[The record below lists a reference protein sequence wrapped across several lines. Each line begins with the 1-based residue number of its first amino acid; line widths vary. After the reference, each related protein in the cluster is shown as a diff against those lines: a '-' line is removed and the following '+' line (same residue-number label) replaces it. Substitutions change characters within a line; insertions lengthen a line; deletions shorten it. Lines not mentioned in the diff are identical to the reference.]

1 MSDRGRHV
9 ACAEKPELVIHL
21 TDQTVRCGPEAAG
34 SGMSDSTVKIKA
46 HCQLPPTMNPTSLPV
61 HDVDDGHLMRNLAQ
75 RKPGAL
81 VTLHQRYRSLLLHA
95 ALQIVHD
102 EADAEEIVQDVFV
115 QLWTRP
121 EVYCAD
127 KGKPVSW
134 LLTLSRRR
142 AIDCVRRRAALRR
155 ATERLEIRERAAENE
170 AFGAAGRELCD
181 GDLRSYLVG
190 IMAQLPPAQQCV
202 VEQGFFRQK
211 SQRQIAAELQLPLGT
226 IKTRMELGLR
236 KLARILEPCRELVE

>member
-1 MSDRGRHV
+1 LNLGFTQTMNTSSPHTQDADDGNLMR
-9 ACAEKPELVIHL
+9 HL
-21 TDQTVRCGPEAAG
+21 T
-34 SGMSDSTVKIKA
+34 
-46 HCQLPPTMNPTSLPV
+46 
-61 HDVDDGHLMRNLAQ
+61 Q
-75 RKPGAL
+75 RQPSAL
-81 VTLHQRYRSLLLHA
+81 VVLHQRYRSLLLHA

-102 EADAEEIVQDVFV
+102 EADAEEIVQDVFL
-115 QLWTRP
+115 QIWTRP

-155 ATERLEIRERAAENE
+155 ATERFGVRERAVENE
-170 AFGAAGRELCD
+170 LAGTVRRELFN
-181 GDLRSYLVG
+181 GDLRAYLAAV
-190 IMAQLPPAQQCV
+190 MEQLPPAQQEV

-211 SQRQIAAELQLPLGT
+211 SQRQIAAELRLPLGT

-236 KLARILEPCRELVE
+236 KLARLLEPCRAQVE